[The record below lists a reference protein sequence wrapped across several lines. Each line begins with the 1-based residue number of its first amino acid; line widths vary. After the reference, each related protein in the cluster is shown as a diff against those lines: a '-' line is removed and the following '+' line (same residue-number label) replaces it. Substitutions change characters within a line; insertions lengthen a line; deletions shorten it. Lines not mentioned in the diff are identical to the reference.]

1 MATPLRPLP
10 SGSPPA
16 APSRRSRRL
25 QNVLMGLAAVVAVN
39 LLVAAAVIGGGS
51 NDGPDIPAEI
61 EQVMPAPGTTIL
73 SQADVGA
80 DLIDTYTGVLFIDGV
95 EIPLDQL
102 RIERALGQV
111 VFRPGENKEITRL
124 APGPHRATIEYWP
137 QDRDREAS
145 RSFTWQFRAG

>member
-1 MATPLRPLP
+1 MVTPLKSVP
-10 SGSPPA
+10 SGGAPSG
-16 APSRRSRRL
+16 PSRRSRGL
-25 QNVLMGLAAVVAVN
+25 QNLMLALAAVAAVN
-39 LLVAAAVIGGGS
+39 LLVAAVVIGGDA
-51 NDGPDIPAEI
+51 NEGPEIPAEI
-61 EQVMPAPGTTIL
+61 ESLLPAPGTTAV

-80 DLIDTYTGVLFIDGV
+80 DLVDTFTGVLFIDGV

-111 VFRPGENKEITRL
+111 LFRPGEGKDITRL

-137 QDRDREAS
+137 QDRDREVS